1 MATLSAKEQV
11 RALLDVLPDDA
22 SWDDILYAASIRRSI
37 ELGLADVAAGRVVS
51 HEDVRR
57 EFGISR

>member
-1 MATLSAKEQV
+1 MATPSAKEQV

-22 SWDDILYAASIRRSI
+22 SWKDILYAASIRRSI
-37 ELGLADVAAGRVVS
+37 ELGLADVAAGRVVP